1 MSTGLLW
8 KRRLRR
14 LLRANGRSLIVT
26 LDQSLYTNVFPA
38 IADPPGVIAAMAE
51 AGADAFLTTFG
62 MLQAFGESFR
72 SAGVIMRLDGG
83 PTEIP
88 GGPGRFDLLY
98 SVEHALAL
106 GADGVAVMFFPGFRY
121 EDVTARNVATV
132 AADCARWNVPLLVE
146 VLPGGFEH
154 PELHTPTNIRLA
166 ARIAA
171 ELGADLIKAP
181 YTGDV
186 DSFREVTRNCY
197 RPIVLLGGHMKRDA
211 TEREPLERV
220 KAGMEAG
227 AAGIA
232 IGPHIWTHA
241 NPPGMVKA
249 LLKVIHENAS
259 VDEATEAIGPA
270 REDG

>member
-1 MSTGLLW
+1 MSTGLFG

-14 LLRANGRSLIVT
+14 ILGEDGRSLIVT
-26 LDQSLYTNVFPA
+26 MDQSLYTNVFPA
-38 IADPPGVIAAMAE
+38 IADPASVIAAMAH

-62 MLQAFGESFR
+62 MLQAFPESFQ
-72 SAGVIMRLDGG
+72 SSGVLVRLDGG

-98 SVEHALAL
+98 SVEQALAL

-121 EDVTARNVATV
+121 EDVTARNVAMV
-132 AADCARWNVPLLVE
+132 AADCARWKVPLLVE

-186 DSFREVTRNCY
+186 QSFREVTQNCY
-197 RPIVLLGGHMKRDA
+197 CPIVLLGGHIRPDA

-220 KAGMEAG
+220 KAGLEAG
-227 AAGIA
+227 AVGIA

-249 LLKVIHENAS
+249 FLKVIHENAS
-259 VDEATEAIGPA
+259 VDEALEVINPTSQQ
-270 REDG
+270 R